1 MVKKAKTDDGPLP
14 KESAQDTDTHGKLD
28 NMNVDKNDTAG
39 LPHTSTA
46 AQKLEA
52 SGLEPEVKLG
62 TPQQPEKIV
71 EVVDLVSPKG
81 SPRKTKLLK
90 ENGDHSVQ
98 DKSPTEP
105 VAKRQCV
112 RYNESQVRKLE
123 AMFVLGKDKV
133 DFAAVSLH
141 PPNACLFCH
150 YVNCSK

>member
-1 MVKKAKTDDGPLP
+1 MVKKAKTDDGPSH
-14 KESAQDTDTHGKLD
+14 KESAKDTDTQGKLD
-28 NMNVDKNDTAG
+28 NTNVDKNDTAG
-39 LPHTSTA
+39 LPDTSTA

-62 TPQQPEKIV
+62 TSQQSVKIV

-81 SPRKTKLLK
+81 SPSKTKLVK
-90 ENGDHSVQ
+90 EHGDHSVQ

-141 PPNACLFCH
+141 PPNTCL
-150 YVNCSK
+150 SATM

>member
-1 MVKKAKTDDGPLP
+1 MVKKAKTDDGPSH
-14 KESAQDTDTHGKLD
+14 KESAKDTDTQGKLD
-28 NMNVDKNDTAG
+28 NTNVDKNDTAG
-39 LPHTSTA
+39 LPDTSTA

-62 TPQQPEKIV
+62 TSQQPEKIV

-81 SPRKTKLLK
+81 SPSKTKLVK
-90 ENGDHSVQ
+90 EHGDHSVQ

-150 YVNCSK
+150 YAKCSK